1 VKLEY
6 RIMAGVTVFLG
17 IVAAVYWF
25 TSYEDSGTVLL
36 VFGGAAYGILFSYL
50 LLQYLR
56 RKKIP
61 RPEDRD
67 DATQADGAGEVG
79 YFPNASIWPA
89 GMGLGFVLI
98 GVGLVFGAWFWI
110 LGIILVLGAI
120 VGFGVEADA
129 PR

>member
-1 VKLEY
+1 MKIEY
-6 RIMAGVTVFLG
+6 RLMLGVTLFLG
-17 IVAAVYWF
+17 GVAAIYWW
-25 TSYEDSGTVLL
+25 TSYEDAGTVML
-36 VFGGAAYGILFSYL
+36 VFGGAAYGILGGFL

-56 RKKIP
+56 RHRIP

-67 DATQADGAGEVG
+67 DATQADGAGAVG

-110 LGIILVLGAI
+110 MGLILVLGAI
-120 VGFGVEADA
+120 IGFSVEADA
-129 PR
+129 R

>member
-1 VKLEY
+1 MKLEY
-6 RIMAGVTVFLG
+6 RIMLGVTVFLG

-36 VFGGAAYGILFSYL
+36 IFGGAAYGILFGYL
-50 LLQYLR
+50 FLQYTR
-56 RKKIP
+56 RHKIP

-67 DATQADGAGEVG
+67 DATQADGAGEIG

-98 GVGLVFGAWFWI
+98 GVGLVFGAWFWV
-110 LGIILVLGAI
+110 LGIIMVLGAI
-120 VGFGVEADA
+120 IGFGVEADA
-129 PR
+129 RE